1 MRVSTYCRMVST
13 VSVLCLLT
21 CLSFTE
27 CSKKVRKCLSCRAVV
42 EDKQFAVR
50 ALPSRIASQSFPR
63 LSPPLLTLTP
73 HFSPS
78 HSTSHFHSTLTLYLT
93 ILLTLTL
100 HTNSHFSL
108 LTAPPP
114 SFAYLTAFTKD
125 AMCHSLLLP
134 LHLSHHQALAVWVRI
149 RLRT

>member
-1 MRVSTYCRMVST
+1 MVST
-13 VSVLCLLT
+13 VSDLCLLT

-50 ALPSRIASQSFPR
+50 ALPSRIASQSFPH

-73 HFSPS
+73 HLSPS
-78 HSTSHFHSTLTLYLT
+78 HFTSHFHSTLTLYL
-93 ILLTLTL
+93 IILLLTLTL
-100 HTNSHFSL
+100 HTHSHFSL

-114 SFAYLTAFTKD
+114 SSAYLTAFTKD
-125 AMCHSLLLP
+125 AMCHSLLPP
-134 LHLSHHQALAVWVRI
+134 LHLSHHQALAAWVRI